1 LFGNYRR
8 LVFLV
13 AVPLLLFIASSPFV
27 LAQTD
32 AAAAIASAK
41 EQIVTCYQAA
51 QNAEAEGANITSLT
65 VVLNDAG
72 ALLSSAELA
81 YSMKD
86 FGAARDFAVQS
97 VGQLG
102 DFVSAANALKETAVQ
117 QQNLD
122 FWINIVGSVVGTL
135 AVLGG
140 GYALWVVLSRRYR
153 TVGAAENE
161 SSRV

>member
-1 LFGNYRR
+1 

-13 AVPLLLFIASSPFV
+13 AVLLFLFVASSPFV

-32 AAAAIASAK
+32 AEAAITSAK
-41 EQIVTCYQAA
+41 EQIVTCYKAA
-51 QNAEAEGANITSLT
+51 QDAEAAGANITSLT

-72 ALLSSAELA
+72 ALLSRAELA

-97 VGQLG
+97 AGRLS
-102 DFVSAANALKETAVQ
+102 DFVSAANALKETAAQ
-117 QQNLD
+117 QRGLD
-122 FWINIVGSVVGTL
+122 FWVNIVGSVIGTF

-140 GYALWVVLSRRYR
+140 GYALWFFLSRRYR
-153 TVGAAENE
+153 TAGAVENE
-161 SSRV
+161 SSGV